1 MKSMNMRI
9 WEIDALYQLSITA
22 FYTEI
27 KFSKNL
33 AM

>member
-9 WEIDALYQLSITA
+9 WEIDALYQLSIRT

-27 KFSKNL
+27 KFSKT
-33 AM
+33 